1 MVLANEWEDYEI
13 IDASLGMKYERWG
26 NVYLLRPDPQVLWDN
41 GDLLEKYRGAK
52 TSLMTRALYCPL

>member
-1 MVLANEWEDYEI
+1 MVLANEWEDYEL

-41 GDLLEKYRGAK
+41 GDSPKEAYIIATK
-52 TSLMTRALYCPL
+52 